1 MAALERA
8 MSRERLKAY
17 RLPGDADE
25 ADGVA
30 RYAWNLALA
39 AALLPSMH
47 TLEIAFRNELN
58 RAAVKLTEKR
68 GFRYHRVASW
78 LDARPTMLLP
88 HEAEKVERAKTNL
101 GNDPRSQTEG
111 HLIAKLDFGF
121 WVALCRDPYADSR
134 AAGPRLWP
142 RALDLAFRHRPA
154 SVTTRS
160 QIFHPFDR
168 IRKFRNRVAHHEPIW
183 DRAYVAEHEHVL
195 ESLAWISPKLAEAMR
210 HTSPAP
216 ATFRAGPE
224 AYRSY
229 AESILGTTPGEV
241 IIPAFKLRVVAAAHR
256 DTMGAAGTTAV
267 PR

>member
-8 MSRERLKAY
+8 MSRERLRAY

-39 AALLPSMH
+39 AALLPAMH

-68 GFRYHRVASW
+68 GYRWHRVASW

-88 HEAEKVERAKTNL
+88 HEAEKVERAKMQL
-101 GNDPRSQTEG
+101 GGDPRSQTEG

-154 SVTTRS
+154 PVTTRS
-160 QIFHPFDR
+160 QIFHQFDR
-168 IRKFRNRVAHHEPIW
+168 VRKFRNRVAHHEPIW
-183 DRAYVAEHEHVL
+183 DRAYEAEHEHVL
-195 ESLAWISPKLAEAMR
+195 ESLAWISPRLAEALR
-210 HTSPAP
+210 HTSPAQ
-216 ATFRAGPE
+216 ATFRAGPA
-224 AYRSY
+224 AYRSC
-229 AESILGTTPGEV
+229 ADSILGTSPGAV
-241 IIPAFKLRVVAAAHR
+241 IIPEFKLHGVTPGHRDAAA
-256 DTMGAAGTTAV
+256 AAGPS
-267 PR
+267 PRRG